1 MWMQLLMVT
10 PYLAIVSSFVLA
22 VTIAAVC
29 LGQTDPRAAGF
40 EADVGT
46 DDGVALPA

>member
-10 PYLAIVSSFVLA
+10 PYMAIVSSFVLA

-29 LGQTDPRAAGF
+29 VSQTDPRAAGF
-40 EADVGT
+40 ETAS
-46 DDGVALPA
+46 

>member
-10 PYLAIVSSFVLA
+10 PYMAIVSSFVLA

-29 LGQTDPRAAGF
+29 VSQTVPRAAGF
-40 EADVGT
+40 EAN
-46 DDGVALPA
+46 LPA